1 MHIEPAT
8 CPACGAEYDPLR
20 ARAVTV
26 IDGHVRAFC
35 STACRERGIAP
46 PVAATAPSSATDA
59 HAVIAPRRATKLPT
73 ELVLLAAAAVAGVAL
88 IVVLLHAGH
97 RGKAVAAAP
106 ERSVASAA
114 ASANGAAAAAD
125 DDAPE
130 VWLKPLAGGGHRVTG
145 HDRQLFSSARE
156 GVPANE
162 CAGARCAVDI
172 EAAGGDVVMAVHDGV
187 VERVERDPD
196 EEGRRGREGRFIRIV
211 HKGGTLATSYLQL
224 DGIRED
230 LRPGIPVSA
239 GEAIGTVARGSG
251 GVRAHL
257 RFAVSLPH
265 GADGELYIDPQPLI
279 ALWPARPHGSSSL
292 HAMEGAP

>member
-35 STACRERGIAP
+35 SVACRDRGIAP
-46 PVAATAPSSATDA
+46 PPTAAPPPPTDA
-59 HAVIAPRRATKLPT
+59 HAVIAPRRASKLPT
-73 ELVLLAAAAVAGVAL
+73 ELVLLGAAGVVAVAL
-88 IVVLLHAGH
+88 IVVLLNAGRH
-97 RGKAVAAAP
+97 GGKAVAAAP
-106 ERSVASAA
+106 ARPVATAPASAKDPA
-114 ASANGAAAAAD
+114 VSD

-145 HDRQLFSSARE
+145 HDRQLFSSARQ
-156 GVPANE
+156 GVPAKE

-172 EAAGGDVVMAVHDGV
+172 EAAAGDVVMAVHDGV
-187 VERVERDPD
+187 VERVERDAD
-196 EEGRRGREGRFIRIV
+196 EEGRRGHEGRFIRIL

-230 LRPGIPVSA
+230 LRPGIPVAA

-251 GVRAHL
+251 GVHAHL
-257 RFAVSLPH
+257 RFAVSLPRS
-265 GADGELYIDPQPLI
+265 ADGELYIDPQPLV
-279 ALWPARPHGSSSL
+279 ALWPARPHGASSL
-292 HAMEGAP
+292 HAMDSAR

>member
-35 STACRERGIAP
+35 SVACRDRGIAP
-46 PVAATAPSSATDA
+46 PATPPQPPTTDA
-59 HAVIAPRRATKLPT
+59 HVVIAPPRRSKVPT
-73 ELVLLAAAAVAGVAL
+73 EIVLLGAAAVAA
-88 IVVLLHAGH
+88 VVLIIVLVNAG
-97 RGKAVAAAP
+97 RQGRAIAAVPAS
-106 ERSVASAA
+106 SVAPARVQA
-114 ASANGAAAAAD
+114 KAPAAD
-125 DDAPE
+125 GEDAPE

-145 HDRQLFSSARE
+145 HDRQLFSNARQ
-156 GVPANE
+156 GVPAKE

-187 VERVERDPD
+187 VERVERDAD
-196 EEGRRGREGRFIRIV
+196 EDGRRGKEGRFIRIV
-211 HKGGTLATSYLQL
+211 HKGGELATSYLQL

-230 LRPGIPVSA
+230 LRPGIPVAA
-239 GEAIGTVARGSG
+239 GEAIGTVARGSA
-251 GVRAHL
+251 GVHAHL

-265 GADGELYIDPQPLI
+265 ARDGELYIDPQPLV
-279 ALWPARPHGSSSL
+279 ALWPARPHGASSL
-292 HAMEGAP
+292 HAMESAR

>member
-35 STACRERGIAP
+35 SVACRDRGIAP
-46 PVAATAPSSATDA
+46 PAAPPPTPATDA
-59 HAVIAPRRATKLPT
+59 HAVVAPPRAAKVPT
-73 ELVLLAAAAVAGVAL
+73 EIVLLGAAAMAAVVL
-88 IVVLLHAGH
+88 IVVLVNAG
-97 RGKAVAAAP
+97 RQGKAIAAAP
-106 ERSVASAA
+106 ASSVAPTPVHAKA
-114 ASANGAAAAAD
+114 PAAAA

-145 HDRQLFSSARE
+145 HDRQLFSNARQ
-156 GVPANE
+156 GVPAKE

-187 VERVERDPD
+187 VERVERDAD
-196 EEGRRGREGRFIRIV
+196 EDERRGKEGRFIRIV
-211 HKGGTLATSYLQL
+211 HKGGELATSYLQL

-230 LRPGIPVSA
+230 LRPGIPVAA
-239 GEAIGTVARGSG
+239 GEAIGTVAHGTG

-265 GADGELYIDPQPLI
+265 APGGELYIDPQPLI
-279 ALWPARPHGSSSL
+279 ALWPARPHGASSL
-292 HAMEGAP
+292 HAMESAR

>member
-46 PVAATAPSSATDA
+46 PAAAASQPTTDA
-59 HAVIAPRRATKLPT
+59 HAVVAPPRRGKLPT
-73 ELVLLAAAAVAGVAL
+73 EYVVLAAAAVAATGVFVAL
-88 IVVLLHAGH
+88 ISAGH
-97 RGKAVAAAP
+97 HGKAVAAAP
-106 ERSVASAA
+106 ARLDAPTRAHEKDPTLDAS
-114 ASANGAAAAAD
+114 

-130 VWLKPLAGGGHRVTG
+130 VWLKPLAGGGHKMTG
-145 HDRQLFSSARE
+145 HDRQLFSNARQ

-196 EEGRRGREGRFIRIV
+196 EAGKRGREGRFIRIL
-211 HKGGTLATSYLQL
+211 HKGGTLATSYFSL

-230 LRPGIPVSA
+230 LRPGIPVAA
-239 GEAIGTVARGSG
+239 GEAIGTVAHGAG
-251 GVRAHL
+251 GVHARL
-257 RFAVSLPH
+257 RFAVSLPRS
-265 GADGELYIDPQPLI
+265 AEGELYIDPQPLV
-279 ALWPARPHGSSSL
+279 ALWPARAHGASSL
-292 HAMEGAP
+292 HAMETAR